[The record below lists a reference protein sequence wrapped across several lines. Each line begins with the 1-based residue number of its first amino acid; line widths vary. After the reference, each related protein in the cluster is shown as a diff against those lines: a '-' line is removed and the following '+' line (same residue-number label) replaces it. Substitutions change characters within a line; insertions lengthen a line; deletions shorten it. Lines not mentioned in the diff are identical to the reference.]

1 MSPFV
6 PELQA
11 QETIEAATQR
21 IREIAST
28 EATRQEIEEVVQAAA
43 NDLRRVF
50 GIESIYEIV
59 DDGTACDELLT
70 LKAAVMDL
78 EEGNPRISL
87 YAEGEPDTGMGSL

>member
-1 MSPFV
+1 MSQFV

-11 QETIEAATQR
+11 KETIEAATQR
-21 IREIAST
+21 IREVAAEASR
-28 EATRQEIEEVVQAAA
+28 EEIQNVVQAAA

-50 GIESIYEIV
+50 GIESIFEIV
-59 DDGTACDELLT
+59 DDGTVCDELLS
-70 LKAAVMDL
+70 LKAAVMEL